1 LSVFFGVKFD
11 FTIEIAKNRAS
22 HARNRIPLWIVAG
35 TVRLAKMLSF
45 IPAARPN
52 SKRLCIMM
60 QCNIETALQFPNN
73 NQLN

>member
-1 LSVFFGVKFD
+1 VFFGVKFD

-22 HARNRIPLWIVAG
+22 HAQNRTSLWIVAG

-45 IPAARPN
+45 VPAAPPN
-52 SKRLCIMM
+52 SKRLWIMM
-60 QCNIETALQFPNN
+60 QCNIEIALQFLNN